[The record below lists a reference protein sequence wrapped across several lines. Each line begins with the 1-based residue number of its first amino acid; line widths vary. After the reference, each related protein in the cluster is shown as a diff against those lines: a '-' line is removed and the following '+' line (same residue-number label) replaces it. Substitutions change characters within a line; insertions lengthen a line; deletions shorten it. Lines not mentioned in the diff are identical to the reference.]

1 MRTNL
6 IWYSSFGFQIR
17 LLVVIY
23 RARVSSTAMLV
34 RLTVLMETLHV
45 THVTHD
51 LFGVRKQHIIYR
63 VHLFISIQRAR
74 KYRLRTL
81 GVHKNS
87 LNLNLHALQ
96 LTTSP
101 IWQSFRQIVLCIYII
116 ILVIQNKNVLVPAK
130 YDHLSPKFVDKLKV
144 EN

>member
-1 MRTNL
+1 MNADELSRFL
-6 IWYSSFGFQIR
+6 SFGFQIR
-17 LLVVIY
+17 SLVVSY
-23 RARVSSTAMLV
+23 RARWSYMAMLV
-34 RLTVLMETLHV
+34 RLTVLKSIL
-45 THVTHD
+45 HVTHD
-51 LFGVRKQHIIYR
+51 LFGVCKQNIIYR

-116 ILVIQNKNVLVPAK
+116 ILVIQNKNVLVSAK

>member
-1 MRTNL
+1 MNADELSRFL
-6 IWYSSFGFQIR
+6 SFGFQIR
-17 LLVVIY
+17 SLVVSY
-23 RARVSSTAMLV
+23 RARWSSMAMLV
-34 RLTVLMETLHV
+34 RLTVLKSIL
-45 THVTHD
+45 HVTHD
-51 LFGVRKQHIIYR
+51 LFGVCKQNIIYR

-101 IWQSFRQIVLCIYII
+101 IWQSFRQIVLFIYII
-116 ILVIQNKNVLVPAK
+116 ILVIQNKKRPYSSEIRSRK
-130 YDHLSPKFVDKLKV
+130 P
-144 EN
+144 

>member
-1 MRTNL
+1 MNADELSRFL
-6 IWYSSFGFQIR
+6 SFGFQIR
-17 LLVVIY
+17 SLVVSY
-23 RARVSSTAMLV
+23 RARWSSMAMLV
-34 RLTVLMETLHV
+34 RLTVLKSIL
-45 THVTHD
+45 HVTHD
-51 LFGVRKQHIIYR
+51 LFGVCKQNIIYR

-101 IWQSFRQIVLCIYII
+101 IWQSFRQIVLCICII

>member
-1 MRTNL
+1 
-6 IWYSSFGFQIR
+6 
-17 LLVVIY
+17 
-23 RARVSSTAMLV
+23 MLV

-51 LFGVRKQHIIYR
+51 LFGVCKQHIIYR

-101 IWQSFRQIVLCIYII
+101 IWQSFRQIVLCIYYVIYY
-116 ILVIQNKNVLVPAK
+116 VIQNKNVLIPAK
-130 YDHLSPKFVDKLKV
+130 YDHLSPKFVDKV

>member
-6 IWYSSFGFQIR
+6 SWYSSFGFQIR

-23 RARVSSTAMLV
+23 RARVSSTAMSV

-45 THVTHD
+45 THVTHVTHD
-51 LFGVRKQHIIYR
+51 LFGVCKQHIIYR

-74 KYRLRTL
+74 KYRLRTP
-81 GVHKNS
+81 GVHKNY
-87 LNLNLHALQ
+87 LNLDLHALQ

-101 IWQSFRQIVLCIYII
+101 IYKSFRQIVLCIFI
-116 ILVIQNKNVLVPAK
+116 ILVIQDKNVLIPAK
-130 YDHLSPKFVDKLKV
+130 YDHLSPKFVDKV

>member
-6 IWYSSFGFQIR
+6 SLYSSFGFQIR

-23 RARVSSTAMLV
+23 RARVSSTVMLV

-45 THVTHD
+45 THD
-51 LFGVRKQHIIYR
+51 LFGVCKQHIIYR

-74 KYRLRTL
+74 KYRLRTP

-87 LNLNLHALQ
+87 LNLDLHALQ

-101 IWQSFRQIVLCIYII
+101 ICKSFRQIVLCISI
-116 ILVIQNKNVLVPAK
+116 ILVIQDKNVLIPAK
-130 YDHLSPKFVDKLKV
+130 YDPLSPKFVDKV

>member
-1 MRTNL
+1 
-6 IWYSSFGFQIR
+6 
-17 LLVVIY
+17 
-23 RARVSSTAMLV
+23 MLV

-51 LFGVRKQHIIYR
+51 LFGVCKQHIIYR

-101 IWQSFRQIVLCIYII
+101 IWQSFRQNCTM
-116 ILVIQNKNVLVPAK
+116 
-130 YDHLSPKFVDKLKV
+130 HLHYYSCQPKQKRPYSSEIRSLKP
-144 EN
+144 

>member
-1 MRTNL
+1 MNADELSRFL
-6 IWYSSFGFQIR
+6 SFGFQIR
-17 LLVVIY
+17 SLVVSY
-23 RARVSSTAMLV
+23 RARWSSMAMLV
-34 RLTVLMETLHV
+34 RLTVLKSIL
-45 THVTHD
+45 HVTHD
-51 LFGVRKQHIIYR
+51 LFGVCKQNIIYR

-116 ILVIQNKNVLVPAK
+116 ILVIQNKNVLVSAK

>member
-1 MRTNL
+1 
-6 IWYSSFGFQIR
+6 
-17 LLVVIY
+17 
-23 RARVSSTAMLV
+23 MLV

-45 THVTHD
+45 THD
-51 LFGVRKQHIIYR
+51 LFGVCKQNIICR

-101 IWQSFRQIVLCIYII
+101 IWQSFRQIVLFIYII
-116 ILVIQNKNVLVPAK
+116 ILVIQNKKRPYSSEIRSRK
-130 YDHLSPKFVDKLKV
+130 P
-144 EN
+144 

>member
-45 THVTHD
+45 THVTHVTHD
-51 LFGVRKQHIIYR
+51 LFGVCKQHIIYR

-74 KYRLRTL
+74 KYRLRTP
-81 GVHKNS
+81 GVHKNY
-87 LNLNLHALQ
+87 LNLDLHALQ

-101 IWQSFRQIVLCIYII
+101 ICKSFRQIVLCIFI
-116 ILVIQNKNVLVPAK
+116 ILVIQDKNVLIPAK
-130 YDHLSPKFVDKLKV
+130 YDHLSPKFVDKV

>member
-1 MRTNL
+1 
-6 IWYSSFGFQIR
+6 
-17 LLVVIY
+17 
-23 RARVSSTAMLV
+23 MLV
-34 RLTVLMETLHV
+34 RLTVVMETLHV

-51 LFGVRKQHIIYR
+51 LFGVCKQHIIYR

-101 IWQSFRQIVLCIYII
+101 IWQSFRQNCTM
-116 ILVIQNKNVLVPAK
+116 
-130 YDHLSPKFVDKLKV
+130 HLHYYSCHPKQKRPYSSEIRSLKP
-144 EN
+144 

>member
-1 MRTNL
+1 M
-6 IWYSSFGFQIR
+6 
-17 LLVVIY
+17 
-23 RARVSSTAMLV
+23 SSTAMLV

-51 LFGVRKQHIIYR
+51 LFGVCKQHIIYR

-74 KYRLRTL
+74 KYRLRTP

-87 LNLNLHALQ
+87 LNLDLHALQ

-101 IWQSFRQIVLCIYII
+101 ICKSFRQIVLCIFI
-116 ILVIQNKNVLVPAK
+116 ILVMQDKNVLIPAK
-130 YDHLSPKFVDKLKV
+130 YDHLSPKFVDKV

>member
-6 IWYSSFGFQIR
+6 SLYSSFGFQIR

-45 THVTHD
+45 THVTND
-51 LFGVRKQHIIYR
+51 LFGVCKQHIIYR

-74 KYRLRTL
+74 KYRLRTP

-87 LNLNLHALQ
+87 LNLDLHAL
-96 LTTSP
+96 
-101 IWQSFRQIVLCIYII
+101 QSFRQIVLCISI
-116 ILVIQNKNVLVPAK
+116 ILVIQNKNVLIPAK
-130 YDHLSPKFVDKLKV
+130 YDHLSPKFVDKV